1 MHTNNNI
8 FVNYSTQIPRLA
20 EVSNTSISL
29 FLHVICHL
37 TQKGNNKQKKPTFIQ
52 QIENLLRLLC
62 LVKLWSKFKDLKPAR
77 QGTTLVMSLQ
87 GKALDTIVKLDEKD
101 VLLKD
106 SITTTINNSL
116 CKKDEYNKKLKDLLH
131 FESCWRSLET
141 EMYLTQNLIKYRT
154 D

>member
-1 MHTNNNI
+1 
-8 FVNYSTQIPRLA
+8 
-20 EVSNTSISL
+20 
-29 FLHVICHL
+29 
-37 TQKGNNKQKKPTFIQ
+37 
-52 QIENLLRLLC
+52 
-62 LVKLWSKFKDLKPAR
+62 
-77 QGTTLVMSLQ
+77 MSLQ
-87 GKALDTIVKLDEKD
+87 GKALGTIVELDEKD

-131 FESCWRSLET
+131 FESYWRSLET